1 MIQLNP
7 PVSFKGIAAGTAV
20 IYEKQKLQDYNPSPD
35 HKEERRRFERALA
48 DVKSEL
54 TCNAGHN
61 EVFAAHLEM
70 LSDPVLEE
78 TVLDF
83 IDRGYSANDAVNEAE
98 CTICAMFLDIDD
110 EYLKSRSDDVRD
122 IFAGI
127 SKALCGNSRAHF
139 ELPED
144 SVVIAEE
151 LLPSD
156 TLSMDLGKV
165 AGIITETGSQT
176 SHVGII
182 ACNWGIPAV
191 LGFAGCLDK
200 IRTGDNVV
208 IDGNRSL
215 VLVNPEKDVFEQ
227 YRMLASG
234 EDLVDRDPAVTR
246 AGRRV
251 SVMCNAGSIQEV
263 KNAVERGAD
272 GIGLFRSEFVFMQDE
287 ESGEP
292 SEDRQCDIYR
302 SAAMLCSGKVL
313 IIRLLDIGG
322 DKKPSYVAFG
332 KEDNPFLGLRG
343 VRFLLA
349 NPEILKRQLRA
360 ILRASAFAEG
370 VVRIMIPMVTDL
382 KEVSA
387 VKDMLDISMSELDKE
402 GILYDCNIK
411 VGIMVETPAAVFMS
425 GILAVNVDFF
435 SIGTNDLTQYIM
447 AADRSLP
454 SVGHLCDYSNPAVRK
469 AVMEVCR
476 SASEAGI
483 PVGMCGEMASDI
495 GQTGFLLE
503 AGLDSFSVG
512 CSVLKNVKSNIRKY

>member
-7 PVSFKGIAAGTAV
+7 SASFKGIAAGTAV
-20 IYEKQKLQDYNPSPD
+20 IYEKPGLQDYKPSPD
-35 HKEERRRFERALA
+35 YCEERRRFAQAL
-48 DVKSEL
+48 DEVKSEL
-54 TCNAGHN
+54 AGKAREN
-61 EVFAAHLEM
+61 DVFAAHLEM
-70 LSDPVLEE
+70 LSDPMLEE
-78 TVLDF
+78 TVFDF
-83 IDRGYSANDAVNEAE
+83 IDRGYSAYDAVKEAE
-98 CTICAMFLDIDD
+98 CAICAMFLDIDD

-127 SKALCGNSRAHF
+127 ANTLCGKSVTRF
-139 ELPED
+139 ELTEG

-156 TLSMDLGKV
+156 MLSMDLGKV
-165 AGIITETGSQT
+165 AGIITEKGSQT

-191 LGFAGCLDK
+191 LGFAGCIDK
-200 IRTGDNVV
+200 IRTGDKVV
-208 IDGNRSL
+208 IDGDRL
-215 VLVNPEKDVFEQ
+215 QVLVNPEKEVFDQ
-227 YRMLASG
+227 YCMLTLQ
-234 EDLVDRDPAVTR
+234 EDSVDKDSVFTRD
-246 AGRRV
+246 GRRV
-251 SVMCNAGSIQEV
+251 AVLCNAGSVQEV
-263 KNAVERGAD
+263 KLAVEKGAD

-287 ESGEP
+287 DSGEP

-302 SAAMLCSGKVL
+302 SAALLCLGKVL
-313 IIRLLDIGG
+313 VIRLLDIGG
-322 DKKPSYVAFG
+322 DKKPSYITFD

-343 VRFLLA
+343 VRYLLA
-349 NPEILKRQLRA
+349 NQCTLKRQLRA
-360 ILRASAFAEG
+360 ILRASAYAEG
-370 VVRIMIPMVTDL
+370 VIRIMIPMVTDL
-382 KEVSA
+382 KEVEA
-387 VKDMLDISMSELDKE
+387 VKNILNVSMAELDRE
-402 GILYDCNIK
+402 GVPYDSKIK

-425 GILAVNVDFF
+425 DVFAENVDFF

-447 AADRSLP
+447 AADRSLS
-454 SVGHLCDYSNPAVRK
+454 SVGDLCDYSNPAVRK

-476 SASEAGI
+476 SASAASI